1 MKLFRYVLLIL
12 TVIFMIHPG
21 KIYALTEQDIISPE
35 TSDNI
40 VKYVMI
46 LMISIIGIINACLCI
61 KKKIE
66 V

>member
-12 TVIFMIHPG
+12 TVIFMINPG